1 MKTIVASL
9 SVLVV
14 LGCAAAVS
22 AGEAM
27 DNAAKMAPMD
37 NVVAMVSVDNAAV
50 CTAIVEKAPQGAA
63 THFPPDVG
71 KVYAFTKVVGMEPPG
86 FVTHRWLY
94 KGEVAAEV
102 KLEVHSPSWRTWS
115 SKEILGSQT
124 GDWKVEILDG
134 GGTVLATLEF
144 TVGPAGQ

>member
-1 MKTIVASL
+1 MKTIVGLL
-9 SVLVV
+9 SIFVM
-14 LGCAAAVS
+14 LGCAGVAS
-22 AGEAM
+22 AGAAM
-27 DNAAKMAPMD
+27 DNAAKAAAMD
-37 NVVAMVSVDNAAV
+37 NAAKAVSVDDAAV
-50 CTAIVEKAPQGAA
+50 CASIAEKAPQGAA